1 MTLQITSAG
10 STSAGAAVQRAS
22 IRNAHGIAV
31 SILSFG
37 GIIASL
43 DAPDRDGR
51 LANIVLGYA
60 DLAGYETHNGTTH
73 FGALIGRYANRIA
86 HGRFSLDGADYRLPL
101 NNGPNSL
108 HGGPDGFGRR
118 VWMMTP
124 QEATQGGD
132 GVRLSLSSPD
142 GEAGYPGR
150 LDAEVTYRLTDADE
164 LEIDYVARCDAPTVV
179 NLTNH
184 SYFNLAGEAGGCIEG
199 HVVQIE
205 ADHFT
210 PVDASL
216 IPTGRLAPVAGT
228 PLDFRTPT
236 AIGDRLRV
244 GHEQMALGRGYDHNW
259 ALRGEP
265 GSLRRAVTVHDPVS
279 GRALTCLTTQP
290 GLQFYSGN
298 FLDGTLAGTSGTL
311 YRQGDGLCLE
321 TQHFPD
327 SPNQPDFPST
337 VLRPGQTY
345 RERTVFRLHSL

>member
-1 MTLQITSAG
+1 MTLQINSAGTTSAG
-10 STSAGAAVQRAS
+10 VAVQRAS

-43 DAPDRDGR
+43 EVPDREGR
-51 LANIVLGYA
+51 LANIVLGYP

-86 HGRFSLDGADYRLPL
+86 HGRFSLDGREHRLPL

-108 HGGPDGFGRR
+108 HGGPDGFGRKP
-118 VWMMTP
+118 WTMT
-124 QEATQGGD
+124 QNGED
-132 GVRLSLSSPD
+132 GVRLSLSSAD

-164 LEIDYVARCDAPTVV
+164 LEIDYVATCGAPTIV

-184 SYFNLAGEAGGCIEG
+184 SYFNLAGEASGSIER

-205 ADHFT
+205 ADRFT

-216 IPTGRLAPVAGT
+216 IPTGRLAPVEGT
-228 PLDFRTPT
+228 PLDFRQPT

-244 GHEQMALGRGYDHNW
+244 GHEQMMLGRGYDHNW
-259 ALRGEP
+259 VLRGQP
-265 GSLRRAVTVHDPVS
+265 GTLRRAATVHDPAS

-298 FLDGTLAGTSGTL
+298 FLDGTLPGTAGTL

-337 VLRPGQTY
+337 VLRPGETY
-345 RERTVFRLHSL
+345 RERTVFWLHLI